1 MNKPMRKLAKR
12 VAKDLRKQIDKECKE
27 KGKPF
32 GSLSDSD
39 KYKVVELLGYR
50 PRNTF
55 LIAGI
60 GVCS

>member
-32 GSLSDSD
+32 GTLSD
-39 KYKVVELLGYR
+39 KYKVVAFLGYR
-50 PRNTF
+50 PRNDF
-55 LIAGI
+55 LIAGLGGI
-60 GVCS
+60 